1 MPGIGRDAVG
11 LACQGGRMVSGH
23 LDAERRRGRII
34 AMRCAVV
41 LAVLAILGDGRAAPG
56 AMATVVPPAAMSVSG
71 SVDAS
76 GTARPS
82 GSVAPAG
89 AARSAIGAP
98 AEEAP
103 GYPWRWPVAGSRT
116 VIEPFRAPAH
126 DYGPGHRG
134 MDVTAAPGADVLS
147 PAAGVVAFRGT
158 VADRPL
164 ITIDHGDG
172 YISTLEPVSSDL
184 AAGDAV
190 LAGDVVGV
198 LVSGGHAAPGTLH
211 VGVRIDKRY
220 VNPRGLFGLP
230 PRAVLLPCCED

>member
-1 MPGIGRDAVG
+1 MPGIGRDVVG
-11 LACQGGRMVSGH
+11 LACQGGRMISGNP
-23 LDAERRRGRII
+23 DPERRRRRVI
-34 AMRCAVV
+34 ATRRAVV
-41 LAVLAILGDGRAAPG
+41 LAVLMSLCGGPSASATAALGPPTAAS
-56 AMATVVPPAAMSVSG
+56 AAG

-82 GSVAPAG
+82 GSVALAG

-103 GYPWRWPVAGSRT
+103 GYPWLWPVAGPRT

-190 LAGDVVGV
+190 LAGDVVGA

-230 PRAVLLPCCED
+230 PRAVLLPCCEG

>member
-1 MPGIGRDAVG
+1 MI
-11 LACQGGRMVSGH
+11 SGNP
-23 LDAERRRGRII
+23 DPERRRRRVI
-34 AMRCAVV
+34 ATRRAVV
-41 LAVLAILGDGRAAPG
+41 LAVLMSLCGGPSASATAALGPPTAA
-56 AMATVVPPAAMSVSG
+56 AAAG

-82 GSVAPAG
+82 GSVALAG

-103 GYPWRWPVAGSRT
+103 GYPWLWPVAGPRT

-134 MDVTAAPGADVLS
+134 MDVTAALGADVLS

-184 AAGDAV
+184 AAGDGV
-190 LAGDVVGV
+190 LAGDVVGA

-230 PRAVLLPCCED
+230 PRAVLLPCCEG